1 MATEIKRRAS
11 EAGRVVIH
19 NRKFWRVSPE
29 GKWQRIYLSERAKGH
44 LWQTKATAVRETG
57 NA

>member
-1 MATEIKRRAS
+1 MATKIKRRAS

-29 GKWQRIYLSERAKGH
+29 GKWQRIYLSERAKSH
-44 LWQTKATAVRETG
+44 LWQTKVATAREQTQ
-57 NA
+57 